1 MDFYIDTT
9 NGKLVTSDESTVV
22 PAAKTFTK
30 GDRIPVNLYFLQA
43 QEGASTPY
51 AIINPTS
58 ISADF
63 AIGKSVNPPTAGNYY
78 VSFGAQTANIA
89 IAPATAATDLQTGL
103 NALSSIS
110 SAGGVSVNGTNG
122 NLVVRFNNA
131 GAQSAFV
138 VDPSYIQPCQEEY
151 VIERN
156 AGSVTAPNEQI
167 IQFLPQAVVHN
178 NSWTDTS
185 STITASISTTVTG
198 GPTVDEVQRLSFTG
212 EPKGGTLSFT
222 APSFTSLIT
231 ALSSGAYATDIPVFT
246 TSVRHGLT
254 QPQPVTLTGLT
265 AISGIVN
272 GTTYFVMNPTTFTF
286 ELSKSTT
293 TADQWNF
300 EASVTAVSSFVT
312 ALPRQGITI
321 NAPLSYD
328 NLVNAISS
336 TIGGNFNLLIQNNT
350 EYDIAFI
357 GDLGKTDVPTLQV
370 TSTLQGLAGKYAAIT
385 IGADCLTEQMA
396 GAASDKTFLLEI
408 SSSNGTTNMTDVQ
421 TSCTIRQEI
430 DR

>member
-9 NGKLVTSDESTVV
+9 NGRLVTSDESTVV
-22 PAAKTFTK
+22 SAAKTFTK
-30 GDRIPVNLYFLQA
+30 GDKVPVNLYFLQA

-63 AIGKSVNPPTAGNYY
+63 AIGKAVNPPTAGNYY

-131 GAQSAFV
+131 GVQSAFV
-138 VDPSYIQPCQEEY
+138 VDPSYLQPCQEAY

-167 IQFLPQAVVHN
+167 IQFLPQAIVHN
-178 NSWTDTS
+178 NTWTDTS
-185 STITASISTTVTG
+185 ATITASVSTIVTG

-212 EPKGGTLSFT
+212 EPKSGTLSFT

-231 ALSSGAYATDIPVFT
+231 ALSSGTYGTDIPVFT
-246 TSVRHGLT
+246 TSARHGLT
-254 QPQPVTLTGLT
+254 QPQPVTLAGLT
-265 AISGIVN
+265 AVSGIAN
-272 GTTYFVMNPTTFTF
+272 GTTYFVVNPTTFTF
-286 ELSKSTT
+286 ELSKSTI
-293 TADQWNF
+293 TADRWHF

-312 ALPRQGITI
+312 ALPRQGVTI

-328 NLVNAISS
+328 NLVTAISS
-336 TIGGNFNLLIQNNT
+336 TIGGNFNLFANNST
-350 EYDIAFI
+350 EYDIAFNNS
-357 GDLGKTDVPTLQV
+357 LSKTDVPTLQA
-370 TSTLQGLAGKYAAIT
+370 TSTLQGIAGKYAAIT
-385 IGADCLTEQMA
+385 IGADCLTEQL
-396 GAASDKTFLLEI
+396 GGRASDTFLLEI
-408 SSSNGTTNMTDVQ
+408 SSSNGTTNMTDIQ

>member
-9 NGKLVTSDESTVV
+9 NGSLVTSDESTVV
-22 PAAKTFTK
+22 SQAKTFTK
-30 GDRIPVNLYFLQA
+30 GDKLPVNLYFLQA

-63 AIGKSVNPPTAGNYY
+63 AIGKAVNPPTAGNYY

-89 IAPATAATDLQTGL
+89 IAPATAATDLQAGL
-103 NALSSIS
+103 NALTSIS

-138 VDPSYIQPCQEEY
+138 VDPSYIQPCQEAY

-178 NSWTDTS
+178 NAWADTS

-198 GPTVDEVQRLSFTG
+198 GPTVNEIQRLSFTG
-212 EPKGGTLSFT
+212 EPKTGTLYFT

-231 ALSSGAYATDIPVFT
+231 ALSSGTYENAIPVFT
-246 TSVRHGLT
+246 TSVQHGLS

-265 AISGIVN
+265 AVSGIAN
-272 GTTYFVMNPTTFTF
+272 GTTYFVMNPTTFSF
-286 ELSKSTT
+286 ELSKSTAS
-293 TADQWNF
+293 ADRWHF

-312 ALPRQGITI
+312 ALPRQGATI

-328 NLVNAISS
+328 NLVDAISS
-336 TIGGNFNLLIQNNT
+336 TIGSNFNLLANNSK
-350 EYDIAFI
+350 EYDIAFNNS
-357 GDLGKTDVPTLQV
+357 LARTDVPTLQL
-370 TSTLQGLAGKYAAIT
+370 TSTLQGIAGKYAAIT
-385 IGADCLTEQMA
+385 IGSDCLTEQMA